1 MELDGSGSTLLH
13 LAATLPPADLGLV
26 GKLLAAAKNQ
36 NVNLKDVHGST
47 PIDLTKDAEVAKLF
61 LDAGAAVC
69 FIAFSI
75 QVFASLTFPVR
86 FSKVLS
92 YRLRIISILRF

>member
-36 NVNLKDVHGST
+36 NVNLKDVHGSA
-47 PIDLTKDAEVAKLF
+47 PVDLTKDAEVAKMF

-69 FIAFSI
+69 FIAFI
-75 QVFASLTFPVR
+75 EVFAAPYSPAIDSTKYFLIGYV
-86 FSKVLS
+86 
-92 YRLRIISILRF
+92 